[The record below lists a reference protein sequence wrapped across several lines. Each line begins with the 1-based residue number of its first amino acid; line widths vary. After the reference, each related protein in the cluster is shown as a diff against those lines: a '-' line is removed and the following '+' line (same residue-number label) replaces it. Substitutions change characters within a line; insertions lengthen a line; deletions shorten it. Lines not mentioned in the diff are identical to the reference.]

1 MPLCYKVR
9 CECAVNGML
18 MSAFFD
24 TVNFFLNSGHI
35 LDYIMNDSEENKAQ
49 GICTSQ
55 VKLDNLTI
63 SLNKRQFSEKPITC
77 CIAHIF

>member
-1 MPLCYKVR
+1 MRFLIQ
-9 CECAVNGML
+9 
-18 MSAFFD
+18 SI
-24 TVNFFLNSGHI
+24 FFLNSGHI
-35 LDYIMNDSEENKAQ
+35 LDYIMNDIEENKAQ

-63 SLNKRQFSEKPITC
+63 SLNKQQFSEKPITC